1 MRALIVS
8 DIHSNLEA
16 FRAVL
21 EDATDPGGFDELW
34 CLGDTVGYGP
44 DPKGC
49 IELLRRH
56 NYVGVVGN
64 HDLAAVGELNP
75 DDFNPS
81 ARAAAIWTSS
91 QLTQEHVRFLS
102 SLPRVV
108 KRGDFTLVHGTLR
121 SPVFEYLLSKEE
133 AVSTFQL
140 LETPCCLVGHSHIP
154 FICREEGS
162 GCSFE
167 RFPEEKP
174 LPMGNGPLI
183 VNPGSVGQ
191 PRDGDH
197 RPSYALYA
205 SDEGT
210 LERRRVVYE
219 IGATQEKMRRAGLP
233 DRLIERLDHGV

>member
-1 MRALIVS
+1 MS

-21 EDATDPGGFDELW
+21 EDATDKGGFDEIW

-44 DPKGC
+44 DPGSC
-49 IELLRRH
+49 IELLRQY
-56 NYVGVVGN
+56 NWVGVVGN
-64 HDLAAVGELNP
+64 HDLAAVGELDP

-81 ARAAAIWTSS
+81 ARAAVIWTSS
-91 QLTQEHVRFLS
+91 QLTPEHVRFLS
-102 SLPRVV
+102 SLPHVV

-121 SPVFEYLLSKEE
+121 SPVFEYFLSKEE

-140 LETPCCLVGHSHIP
+140 LKTPYCLVGHSHIP
-154 FICREEGS
+154 FICREEDS

-167 RFPEEKP
+167 PFPEGRSVP
-174 LPMGNGPLI
+174 VDNGRLI
-183 VNPGSVGQ
+183 VNPGGVGQ
-191 PRDGDH
+191 PRDGDS

-210 LERRRVVYE
+210 LERRRVVYD

-233 DRLIERLDHGV
+233 DRLIERLDHGA